1 MSNFISV
8 PPAPKMAESLR
19 HLGYSVQAAIAD
31 IIDNS
36 IDADATD
43 IKVDIKG
50 EGTLLSPVS
59 EINIFDNGCGMYPD
73 EIVVALTMG
82 SETQK
87 STTALGCF
95 GMGLKTGATS
105 IGRRLLVYSRKDGKL
120 VCYAYDLDVN
130 GERGEWLIQ
139 ELHPTEE
146 EIKTFNEAI
155 GTENSG
161 TWIKIA
167 KITSDEYKHVKSMVK
182 SLCGQKSL
190 RMTFRKILN
199 GGCDITI
206 NNKKLEPWG
215 YDFVKG
221 HKVLDEFIFKP
232 DGSELGTVKI
242 ITNAGTEHKGGAG
255 RKQGIVVVRNNRDI
269 TTKAEWH
276 GVWNFDWELTGVHII
291 WEVNSSE
298 FDKIMSTTLMK
309 DGWSIPQNIKDKMRQ
324 EVSTTLKAY
333 ANTRKKIRE
342 TNSKQNSSV
351 DEVLKSYGNNLNKN
365 MNMIRKPEVDNKE
378 MNPLVEKK
386 NHTEAKKEKSQ
397 SEKIKRQR
405 TKGLRYEGESGD
417 EWKFVE
423 DHGCGDGRHFQ
434 VALKRTPSRR
444 VYTMSLDTK
453 HPWIK
458 KYFVDGELTNVALY
472 ALLDDL
478 VGDAYMEMKIGNK
491 ADAIIRLKAD
501 FLRSKSHVTT
511 VHDKPH
517 VLAAEAA

>member
-1 MSNFISV
+1 MSNFIEVS
-8 PPAPKMAESLR
+8 PAPKMAESLR

-36 IDADATD
+36 IDAAATD

-50 EGTLLSPVS
+50 EGTSLSPVS

-73 EIVVALTMG
+73 EIIVALTMG

-130 GERGEWLIQ
+130 GERNEWVIQ
-139 ELHPTEE
+139 ELYPTEE
-146 EIKTFNEAI
+146 ETKTFNEAV
-155 GTENSG
+155 GPENSG

-167 KITSDEYKHVKSMVK
+167 KIDCNEYKHVKSMVK

-199 GGCDITI
+199 GGCNITI
-206 NNKKLEPWG
+206 NTKKLEPWG

-232 DGSELGTVKI
+232 DGSELGTIKI
-242 ITNAGTEHKGGAG
+242 ITTGGTEHKGGSG

-269 TTKAEWH
+269 TAKTPEWH
-276 GVWNFDWELTGVHII
+276 GVWSFDWELTGVYVI

-298 FDKIMSTTLMK
+298 FDQIMSTTLMK
-309 DGWSIPQNIKDKMRQ
+309 DGWSIPQDIKDKMKQ
-324 EVSTTLKAY
+324 EISTSLQAY
-333 ANTRKKIRE
+333 IRTRTDTRAKI
-342 TNSKQNSSV
+342 KQNSSV
-351 DEVLKSYGNNLNKN
+351 NKVLESYGNNLNNN

-386 NHTEAKKEKSQ
+386 NHTETKKEKSQ
-397 SEKIKRQR
+397 SEKTKRQS
-405 TKGLRYEGESGD
+405 TKGIRYAGESND
-417 EWKFVE
+417 VWKFVE
-423 DHGCGDGRHFQ
+423 DYGCGDGRHFQ
-434 VALKRTPSRR
+434 VDLRRTKSRR
-444 VYTMSLDTK
+444 VFTMSLDTK

-458 KYFVDGELTNVALY
+458 KHFVDSELANAALY

-478 VGDAYMEMKIGNK
+478 VGDAYMEMKIGSE
-491 ADAIIRLKAD
+491 ADVIIRQKAD
-501 FLRSKSHVTT
+501 FLRSKSHVTA

-517 VLAAEAA
+517 VLAAAAA